1 MSARHLAELRS
12 VPVWIR
18 AWVIIGIGFIA
29 ALTLPAVRLP
39 SDESSL
45 RRFPIEIDA
54 NMTLSQTFVMA
65 ADEFY
70 AVEVSAFPANEAVSG
85 DVRFA
90 LYDVTDGGRLAR
102 RADVPAA
109 DVVRKSV
116 YRFEFAPIAKETR
129 DQIYRLDVQA
139 SPSHPAQ
146 GVALWATKGAGYDGG
161 SLFINERE
169 RWADLTF
176 ATFARGGRSPWRRLM
191 EASSPRL
198 GARFSQI
205 VVVAV
210 AGYWLALGIVLRAW
224 LRWSAASSS

>member
-1 MSARHLAELRS
+1 MLRS
-12 VPVWIR
+12 VPVWVR
-18 AWVIIGIGFIA
+18 AWMIIGVGFTA
-29 ALTLPAVRLP
+29 ALIFPAVWLP
-39 SDESSL
+39 SDQSWL

-54 NMTLSQTFVMA
+54 EVTISQTFIMT

-70 AVEVSAFPANEAVSG
+70 AVEVSAMPVIEPVSG
-85 DVRFA
+85 VVEFA

-109 DVVRKSV
+109 DLVRKSL
-116 YRFEFAPIAKETR
+116 YRFEFAPVPREST
-129 DQIYRLDVQA
+129 DQIYRLDVRA

-146 GVALWATKGAGYDGG
+146 GVALWATKGEGYGGG

-176 ATFARGGRSPWRRLM
+176 ATFARGGRSAWRRVM
-191 EASSPRL
+191 DASSARL
-198 GARFSQI
+198 GVHFAQV
-205 VVVAV
+205 VVVALI
-210 AGYWLALGIVLRAW
+210 GYWLALGLVLRAW